1 METHLADCQSFSKD
15 DKFSAPRNRRKRRTT
30 AKLTAREGLEFRAHF
45 RVFNDPNFAQ
55 NRAGCRYCDYVC
67 AELLIRMEGHLAQ
80 CTMIPKGISFP
91 RPPRDF
97 RLCSYCGRVFL
108 AECID
113 EHRRSCRQ
121 VYYYCEN
128 CKTSRIPAAGR
139 KGHLLNCPKKK
150 CSWCNVI
157 LLRVDMDVHR
167 NTCSFMACS
176 RCRKKKMTMAEFAA
190 HQKICMPLIRCTQC
204 GETNP
209 SSMKDHLETCNY
221 RRCTLCGKWKISLEQ
236 LYSHQLACIKLRR
249 CKGCNQSGR
258 SISSGFNTSARFSLI
273 RASFS

>member
-1 METHLADCQSFSKD
+1 M
-15 DKFSAPRNRRKRRTT
+15 
-30 AKLTAREGLEFRAHF
+30 
-45 RVFNDPNFAQ
+45 
-55 NRAGCRYCDYVC
+55 
-67 AELLIRMEGHLAQ
+67 RMEGHLAQ

-91 RPPRDF
+91 QSPRDF
-97 RLCSYCGRVFL
+97 RLCSYCGRIFL
-108 AECID
+108 AGCID

-121 VYYYCEN
+121 VYYCCGN

-139 KGHLLNCPKKK
+139 KGHLLNCPRKKR
-150 CSWCNVI
+150 SWCNVI

-176 RCRKKKMTMAEFAA
+176 RCRKKKMTMAEFTA

-204 GETNP
+204 SETNP
-209 SSMKDHLETCNY
+209 SSMEDHLETCNY

-249 CKGCNQSGR
+249 CKGCNQSVKVADYFTHVDSCEPYYCKQCGKQHSVLVDNLR
-258 SISSGFNTSARFSLI
+258 PEGPQTRRCTQCKTYFSEEESLLQQTQMWQCKL
-273 RASFS
+273 FFPKDYLNEHQ